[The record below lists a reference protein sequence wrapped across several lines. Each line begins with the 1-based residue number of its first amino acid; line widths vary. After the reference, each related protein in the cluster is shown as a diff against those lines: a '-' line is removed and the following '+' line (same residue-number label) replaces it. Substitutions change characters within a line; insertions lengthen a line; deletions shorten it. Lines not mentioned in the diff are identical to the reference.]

1 MPTNLNAEAK
11 KKWDEVAVTKDPKE
25 KIKLLQEF
33 LGLIPKHKGT
43 EKLCKQTKRQIATLR
58 KEIEEKKKRKA
69 TATGGPKFFFEKE
82 GAAQVVILGPTKVGR
97 SSLLASI
104 TKAKVE
110 ISDHPFTTLE
120 PVPGMFA
127 FEDLQFQMIEAPPL
141 IEGAADGEGMG
152 MQVLGL
158 ARNANALLLMIDA
171 SCNPLAQLAT
181 LLSELEKAK
190 IAIQKLRVRVDIERK
205 FRGAGLRILLLGRLI
220 GCTLK
225 DVEELLKTYRITDA
239 VVRIYGKASLD
250 DVEDAIFAATVYRP
264 VLLVVNK
271 MDTQNAGEEFQKI
284 REFVS
289 NQLRLL
295 PISCKT
301 GEGLDKLGKAI
312 FETLDIIRVYTREAG
327 EKRPSPSPFILKRG
341 ATVQDIARLIHSDFL
356 TRFSSARVWSDR
368 LTFSPQKVGLL
379 FVLEDKD
386 VVEIHAK

>member
-11 KKWDEVAVTKDPKE
+11 KKWDEVAATKDPAE

-43 EKLCKQTKRQIATLR
+43 EKLCKQTKRQIAALR

-69 TATGGPKFFFEKE
+69 TASSGPKFFFEKE
-82 GAAQVVILGPTKVGR
+82 GAAQIVILGPTKVGR

-110 ISDHPFTTLE
+110 ISDHPFTTLA
-120 PVPGMFA
+120 PVPGMFS
-127 FEDLQFQMIEAPPL
+127 FEDLQFQIIEAPPL
-141 IEGAADGEGMG
+141 IEGSADGEGMG
-152 MQVLGL
+152 TQVLGL

-171 SCNPLAQLAT
+171 SCDPLAQLAMV
-181 LLSELEKAK
+181 LQELDKAK
-190 IAIQKLRVRVDIERK
+190 IAIQKPRVRADIERK

-239 VVRIYGKASLD
+239 VVRIHGRASID

-271 MDTQNAGEEFQKI
+271 MDAQNAKEEFAKI
-284 REFVS
+284 REFVGGRV
-289 NQLRLL
+289 RLL

-301 GEGLDKLGKAI
+301 GEGLDKLGKAL
-312 FETLDIIRVYTREAG
+312 FETIDIIRVYTREAG
-327 EKRPSPSPFILKRG
+327 QKKPSPNPFILKRG
-341 ATVQDIARLIHSDFL
+341 AMIQDIARLIHSDFL
-356 TRFSSARVWSDR
+356 TRFSSARVWSSR
-368 LTFSPQKVGLL
+368 LTFSPQKVGLF

-386 VVEIHAK
+386 IVEIHAK